1 MTQATAPST
10 KNPTQP
16 GAEPKRRGTA
26 REQALTTLRADIISL
41 HLPPGAALSENELAA
56 QLGVSRTPVRESL
69 IILQAEGL
77 VRVIPQVGS
86 FVALV
91 NPSQV
96 AEAQFMREAL
106 ECWSLQ
112 SVGHPI
118 EPADVDALIE
128 NLRRQAV
135 CASIENVDEFFDLDE
150 KFHQLLLRAA
160 GHDSAWR
167 TITSHKA
174 HLDRARRLSLGTRL
188 PLTALVAQHQAVA
201 DALIAGNASEAVAQ
215 LTAHLR
221 EIFNDIDAIRDQQPE
236 LFNA

>member
-1 MTQATAPST
+1 MTQVSAPSSE
-10 KNPTQP
+10 NPTQP
-16 GAEPKRRGTA
+16 GAERKRRGAA

-77 VRVIPQVGS
+77 VQVIPQVGS

-118 EPADVDALIE
+118 KPGDVDALIE
-128 NLRRQAV
+128 NLHGQAL
-135 CASIENVDEFFDLDE
+135 CASTNKVDEFFELDE
-150 KFHQLLLRAA
+150 HFHRLLLRAA
-160 GHDSAWR
+160 GHESAWR
-167 TITSHKA
+167 TIASHKA
-174 HLDRARRLSLGTRL
+174 HLDRARRLSLGHRL
-188 PLTALVAQHQAVA
+188 PLAELVAQHQAVA
-201 DALIAGNASEAVAQ
+201 DALIAGNAPEAVAQ

-221 EIFNDIDAIRDQQPE
+221 EIFNDIDAVRDQQPE
-236 LFNA
+236 LFNV